1 MNERSKRTIKLK
13 DRDTVATIDIYFNQ
27 DNTFE
32 LHVSFPIPPP
42 PIMIEDSFL
51 AYLNFK
57 F

>member
-32 LHVSFPIPPP
+32 LHVSFPIPLY
-42 PIMIEDSFL
+42 DRSLFS
-51 AYLNFK
+51 YVF
-57 F
+57 